1 MEKQCIFELHRASS
15 GAATQENRHGT
26 FDEKASCQHHSN
38 HRPRGTGFRP
48 GELLYGLS
56 RWGQHARGHSGKRD
70 HASEL
75 HTGRPGRK
83 LSASRIWPMYF
94 PLDRALRP
102 GEPTVLLTTF
112 GAARILVDTMVSGGA
127 FDVHV
132 FNNNQGA
139 MQVTRVGP

>member
-1 MEKQCIFELHRASS
+1 MRKIKLFAIAAVLILAGVGGWAVSTLLDASALAQESFPMVCRGGGGMRADILANGTMRVFFTSAAQGANTAPPGPGQC
-15 GAATQENRHGT
+15 T
-26 FDEKASCQHHSN
+26 F
-38 HRPRGTGFRP
+38 
-48 GELLYGLS
+48 
-56 RWGQHARGHSGKRD
+56 
-70 HASEL
+70 
-75 HTGRPGRK
+75 
-83 LSASRIWPMYF
+83 
-94 PLDRALRP
+94 LDRALRP

>member
-1 MEKQCIFELHRASS
+1 MVCRGGGSMRADILANGTMRVNFTPAAQGANSAPPEFGQC
-15 GAATQENRHGT
+15 T
-26 FDEKASCQHHSN
+26 F
-38 HRPRGTGFRP
+38 
-48 GELLYGLS
+48 
-56 RWGQHARGHSGKRD
+56 
-70 HASEL
+70 
-75 HTGRPGRK
+75 
-83 LSASRIWPMYF
+83 
-94 PLDRALRP
+94 LDRALRP

>member
-1 MEKQCIFELHRASS
+1 M
-15 GAATQENRHGT
+15 
-26 FDEKASCQHHSN
+26 
-38 HRPRGTGFRP
+38 
-48 GELLYGLS
+48 
-56 RWGQHARGHSGKRD
+56 GHSMKKLLVIATLTTALAAPAFAQESFPMVCRGGGSMRAD
-70 HASEL
+70 ILANGTMRMNFTSAAQ
-75 HTGRPGRK
+75 GANSAPPG
-83 LSASRIWPMYF
+83 SGQCTF
-94 PLDRALRP
+94 LDRALRP